1 MWISKNTEEKDTD
14 SCLYPSDL
22 ESSPLAAAGSY
33 QPAVTLAAARALRF
47 VPYDAAVSTVRA
59 LLGASHEDLKLRVHD
74 LSRSLSGVFLNG
86 GLEPEKAPPFAAGVR
101 FPEDALFVCAD
112 RAPLAPALR
121 EAARAM
127 MQVAVKDAGHGP
139 CDYYFDAVGALML
152 LLVGDAGRPA
162 PEVAFSRETFESAF
176 ALQWVVPAPDA
187 VVDDDD
193 AAP

>member
-1 MWISKNTEEKDTD
+1 MWISKDTEEDTD

-22 ESSPLAAAGSY
+22 EATPLASAGSY
-33 QPAVTLAAARALRF
+33 QPAVALAAARALRF

-59 LLGASHEDLKLRVHD
+59 LLGASHEDLRLRVHD
-74 LSRSLSGVFLNG
+74 LSRSLSGVFLDG
-86 GLEPEKAPPFAAGVR
+86 GLEPEKAPPFAAGTR
-101 FPEDALFVCAD
+101 FPEGALFVCAD

-127 MQVAVKDAGHGP
+127 MQVAVKDASHGP
-139 CDYYFDAVGALML
+139 CDYYFDALGALML

-162 PEVAFSRETFESAF
+162 PDVVFSRETFESAF
-176 ALQWVVPAPDA
+176 ALQWVAPAPDA
-187 VVDDDD
+187 VVNDDD